1 MGSWYSRSADV
12 AIVVGTEWGAIP
24 RFACRAGAI
33 RSAFGERAVTAAM
46 RYTIVDADGAASF
59 VGPGYL
65 LKMLAAAASR
75 GPAMV
80 EQLLEIVGEFDPEYA
95 GRVARAL
102 AGDDDGEWPEDV
114 ERPFRAVNDADS
126 RRALEPARSGL
137 VVFNLDARRIV
148 QIQNTY
154 ADLKRADRGRM
165 RRNGRPVQV
174 YYQYELPEE
183 WTIVP

>member
-1 MGSWYSRSADV
+1 MGTWYSRSGEV
-12 AIVVGTEWGAIP
+12 AIVGGAGCRGIP
-24 RFACRAGAI
+24 RIACRAGAI
-33 RSAFGERAVTAAM
+33 RRAFREPAVSAVL
-46 RYTIVDADGAASF
+46 RYTVVDADGTASF

-75 GPAMV
+75 SPATV
-80 EQLLEIVGEFDPEYA
+80 EQLLEIAGEFDPEYA
-95 GRVARAL
+95 SRISLAL
-102 AGDDDGEWPEDV
+102 AGDGGEWPDGSEQ
-114 ERPFRAVNDADS
+114 PFRAVDDADS

-154 ADLKRADRGRM
+154 AELKRADRGRM

-174 YYQYELPEE
+174 YYQYELPDD